1 MGSRLCGAASRVPSI
16 SKITRVPPSRSTR
29 PPVASLRERGLL
41 SQIVEKQG
49 AQGARPGSFV
59 RAEKSRERVERA
71 LSRSR
76 SNKAHVGDRKG
87 PQSLVESWKSAFAED
102 ARSAIWTAR
111 KSMTSYCPKRR
122 RGIRA
127 RAHRSWSGRPAR
139 RRYPTIR
146 ATSPNH
152 EGIEGADSEEVWIL
166 TNSSARVFMCA
177 SLMESV
183 LFFLIKEAHFY
194 PCSLQVTSRCASRG
208 SCDPAPSFMICV

>member
-1 MGSRLCGAASRVPSI
+1 MPSI
-16 SKITRVPPSRSTR
+16 SKTTRVPPSRSTKTTWQ
-29 PPVASLRERGLL
+29 ASLRERGLL

-49 AQGARPGSFV
+49 AQGARPGSVV
-59 RAEKSRERVERA
+59 RAEKSRERVELA

-76 SNKAHVGDRKG
+76 SNQAHVGASFG

-111 KSMTSYCPKRR
+111 KSMTSYCREQSARHPRTRSQILVRTRLGAVDTRR
-122 RGIRA
+122 SEQRA
-127 RAHRSWSGRPAR
+127 
-139 RRYPTIR
+139 
-146 ATSPNH
+146 PNH
-152 EGIEGADSEEVWIL
+152 EGIEGAASCEVWIL
-166 TNSSARVFMCA
+166 TNLSARVFMCA

-208 SCDPAPSFMICV
+208 LFGRIVNFPLRCNYRV